1 MRTMVALYET
11 EDIARRVETDLLG
24 AGVSRDN
31 VRVEG
36 GVYEDAN
43 RPSGGLLGFFRW
55 LFSGDPANDSEVY
68 AESLR
73 RGDWA
78 VIVQL
83 DDGMTHHVEDIL
95 YSYDPIDV
103 DARGA
108 YFRSKGWTGYEEG
121 APVYTQDEMIRD
133 RNDYGSMYTST
144 YGGDLPRDYD
154 PTNEAYRGD
163 TSADQDE
170 YSEDQVEPT
179 KRDIARGRVRVR
191 TYLSENRTP
200 TSTDGDTQ
208 PNRV

>member
-24 AGVSRDN
+24 AGISRDN

-55 LFSGDPANDSEVY
+55 LFGGDPANDSEVY

-83 DDGMTHHVEDIL
+83 EDGSTDHIEDIL

-108 YFRSKGWTGYEEG
+108 YFRSRGWTGYEEG

-133 RNDYGSMYTST
+133 RNDFDSMYGAYLPDGSTSE
-144 YGGDLPRDYD
+144 G
-154 PTNEAYRGD
+154 E
-163 TSADQDE
+163 TSK
-170 YSEDQVEPT
+170 P
-179 KRDIARGRVRVR
+179 DIARERVRVR
-191 TYLSENRTP
+191 TYLIEQRTP
-200 TSTDGDTQ
+200 ANTDGGDTR
-208 PNRV
+208 PNRA

>member
-24 AGVSRDN
+24 AGISRDN

-55 LFSGDPANDSEVY
+55 LFGGDPANDSEVY

-83 DDGMTHHVEDIL
+83 DDGTTDHVEDIL
-95 YSYDPIDV
+95 YSYDPIDI

-108 YFRSKGWTGYEEG
+108 YFRSSGWTGYEEG
-121 APVYTQDEMIRD
+121 APVYTKDEMIRD
-133 RNDYGSMYTST
+133 RNDFGSMYGANLPDGSTGEGETSE
-144 YGGDLPRDYD
+144 DYD
-154 PTNEAYRGD
+154 
-163 TSADQDE
+163 DE
-170 YSEDQVEPT
+170 RRAASKPDV
-179 KRDIARGRVRVR
+179 ARERVRVR
-191 TYLSENRTP
+191 TYLIEHSAPAN
-200 TSTDGDTQ
+200 TDGDTR
-208 PNRV
+208 PNRT